1 MADYDL
7 AIIGGGLNGTSVA
20 RDAAGRGLRV
30 VLIEQGDLAS
40 AASAAGS
47 PLIHGDPAL
56 LEHRRWW
63 RVRTQIAERERWI
76 ANAPHLVRPMRFAI
90 PLHPRERTSSVLRAG
105 LLFYDRLAGATVLP
119 PSQTVDV
126 THHPIGNPLQ
136 RPFGIAFEYSDGLAD
151 ATRLVVANAIG
162 AAERGAVIMTGAR
175 CVRAERESTWRL
187 AVIDRGHRRL
197 ITARALANTTGAW
210 AQMVNETILRQPP
223 LRRQLHTVQ
232 ASQIIL
238 PRLFETDNVYVFQN
252 NDGRLIFA
260 SPLEGDFTL
269 VGSVT
274 RAFTGDPAIVA
285 MPAADVTYLCDALA
299 RYLRRSLYPTDV
311 VRAVSGV
318 NLAQIVK
325 GLPRDGVL
333 LFDHGRRRAPL
344 ITMLG
349 GEITTSRRRAERAVS
364 LLTPFYPMSPPWTAT
379 ARLPGGD
386 FAWDRFDAEVDVA
399 RERWRF
405 LGEREAQRLVGA
417 YGSRLA
423 DVLGTAKSRDE
434 LGQAFGPELTEAEVR
449 HLMTKEWARFPEDIL
464 WRRSKLGL
472 TMEANDREALAVFMG
487 SVTLF

>member
-7 AIIGGGLNGTSVA
+7 AIIGGGLNGASMA

-40 AASAAGS
+40 AASAACP

-63 RVRTQIAERERWI
+63 RVRTQLTERERWI
-76 ANAPHLVRPMRFAI
+76 VNAPHLVRPMRFAL
-90 PLHPRERTSSVLRAG
+90 PLHPDERTPSVLRAA
-105 LLFYDRLAGATVLP
+105 LLFYDRLAGATALP
-119 PSQTVDV
+119 PSETVDV

-151 ATRLVVANAIG
+151 ATRLVIANAVD

-175 CVRAERESTWRL
+175 CVRADRESTWRL

-197 ITARALANTTGAW
+197 ITSRALANATGAW
-210 AQMVNETILRQPP
+210 AQIVNETILRQPP
-223 LRRQLHTVQ
+223 LPRQLAAVQ
-232 ASQIIL
+232 VNQIIL
-238 PRLFETDNVYVFQN
+238 PRLFDTDNVYVFQHR
-252 NDGRLIFA
+252 DGRLIFA
-260 SPLEGDFTL
+260 NPLERDFTL

-285 MPAADVTYLCDALA
+285 MPAADVTYFCEALA
-299 RYLRRSLYPTDV
+299 RYLRVPVHPTDV
-311 VRAVSGV
+311 VRVVSGV
-318 NLAQIVK
+318 NLAQNRK

-364 LLTPFYPMSPPWTAT
+364 LLTPFYPMSPRWTAD
-379 ARLPGGD
+379 ARLTGGD
-386 FAWDRFDAEVDVA
+386 FAWNRFDDEVDAA

-405 LGEREAQRLVGA
+405 LSEREAQRLVAA
-417 YGSRLA
+417 YGSRLK
-423 DVLGTAKSRDE
+423 DVLGDAKSCDD
-434 LGQAFGPELTEAEVR
+434 LGQAFGPELTAAEV
-449 HLMTKEWARFPEDIL
+449 HYLMTKEWARFPEDIL

-472 TMEANDREALAVFMG
+472 TMDARDRDALAVFMG
-487 SVTLF
+487 GVA

>member
-7 AIIGGGLNGTSVA
+7 AIIGGGLNGASIA

-30 VLIEQGDLAS
+30 VLIEQGDLAC
-40 AASAAGS
+40 AASAAGP
-47 PLIHGDPAL
+47 PLIHGDPSL

-63 RVRTQIAERERWI
+63 RVRTQLAERERWI
-76 ANAPHLVRPMRFAI
+76 SNAPHLVRPMRFAI
-90 PLHPRERTSSVLRAG
+90 PLHPDERTPSVLRAG
-105 LLFYDRLAGATVLP
+105 LMFYDRLGAGTALP

-151 ATRLVVANAIG
+151 ATRLVVASAAD

-175 CVRAERESTWRL
+175 CVRADRADTWRL
-187 AVIDRGHRRL
+187 AVIDRGHRRP

-210 AQMVNETILRQPP
+210 AQTVNETILRQPP
-223 LRRQLHTVQ
+223 LSRQLHAVQ
-232 ASQIIL
+232 VSQIVV
-238 PRLFETDNVYVFQN
+238 PRLFDTDNVYVFQHR
-252 NDGRLIFA
+252 DGRLIFA
-260 SPLEGDFTL
+260 SPFERDFTL
-269 VGSVT
+269 VGSVL

-299 RYLRRSLYPTDV
+299 RYLRQPLHPTDV

-318 NLAQIVK
+318 NLAQSVK
-325 GLPRDGVL
+325 GVPRDGVL
-333 LFDHGRRRAPL
+333 LFEPGRRRAPL

-364 LLTPFYPMSPPWTAT
+364 LLTPFYPMSPRWTAN

-386 FAWDRFDAEVDVA
+386 FAWDRFETEVDMA

-405 LGEREAQRLVGA
+405 LSEREAQRLVGA

-423 DVLGTAKSRDE
+423 EVLGEAKSRDE
-434 LGQAFGPELTEAEVR
+434 LGAAFGPELTAAEVR
-449 HLMTKEWARFPEDIL
+449 YLMTKEWARFPEDIL

-472 TMEANDREALAVFMG
+472 TMEAKEQEALAGFMAG
-487 SVTLF
+487 AA

>member
-1 MADYDL
+1 M
-7 AIIGGGLNGTSVA
+7 
-20 RDAAGRGLRV
+20 
-30 VLIEQGDLAS
+30 
-40 AASAAGS
+40 
-47 PLIHGDPAL
+47 IHGDPVL

-63 RVRTQIAERERWI
+63 RVRTQLAERERWI
-76 ANAPHLVRPMRFAI
+76 ANAPHLVRPMRFVL
-90 PLHPRERTSSVLRAG
+90 PLHPDERAPAVLRAG
-105 LLFYDRLAGATVLP
+105 LLFYDRLAAATVLP

-151 ATRLVVANAIG
+151 ATRLVVANAVD

-175 CVRAERESTWRL
+175 CVRADRTDTWRL

-197 ITARALANTTGAW
+197 ITTRALANATGAW

-223 LRRQLHTVQ
+223 LPRQLSAVQ
-232 ASQIIL
+232 VSQIIL
-238 PRLFETDNVYVFQN
+238 PRLFDTYNVYVFQN
-252 NDGRLIFA
+252 KDGRLIFA
-260 SPLEGDFTL
+260 SPFERDFTL

-274 RAFTGDPAIVA
+274 RGFAGDPAIVA
-285 MPAADVTYLCDALA
+285 MPAADVTYFCDALA
-299 RYLRRSLYPTDV
+299 RYLRAPLHPTDV

-318 NLAQIVK
+318 NLAESRK

-349 GEITTSRRRAERAVS
+349 GETTTSRRRAERAVS
-364 LLTPFYPMSPPWTAT
+364 LLTPFYPMSPRWTAD

-386 FAWDRFDAEVDVA
+386 LAWDRFDTEVDIA

-405 LGEREAQRLVGA
+405 LSEREAQRLVGA
-417 YGSRLA
+417 YGSRLS

-434 LGQAFGPELTEAEVR
+434 LGQAFGPDLTEAEVR
-449 HLMTKEWARFPEDIL
+449 YLMTKEWARFPEDIL
-464 WRRSKLGL
+464 WRRTKLGL
-472 TMEANDREALAVFMG
+472 TMESKEREALAVFMG
-487 SVTLF
+487 SVT